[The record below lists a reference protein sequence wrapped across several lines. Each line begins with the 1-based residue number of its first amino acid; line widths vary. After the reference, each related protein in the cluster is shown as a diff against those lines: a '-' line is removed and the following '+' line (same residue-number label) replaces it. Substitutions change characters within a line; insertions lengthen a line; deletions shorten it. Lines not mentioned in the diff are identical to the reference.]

1 MFYRNGNSFIF
12 YFSVTALEPRLLT
25 RWDVRKYTRNAYDA
39 GVRYLG
45 GCCGFESYHIR
56 EISEEVITKFTLII
70 GDYVDSETLQK
81 SDNSLSVIYY
91 MYVIAFFVFTKK
103 LSYHATYMNVA

>member
-1 MFYRNGNSFIF
+1 MQLRVHFKQMVLI
-12 YFSVTALEPRLLT
+12 FSVTALEPRLLT

-56 EISEEVITKFTLII
+56 EISEEVTENIAYFLN
-70 GDYVDSETLQK
+70 DYVAIE
-81 SDNSLSVIYY
+81 
-91 MYVIAFFVFTKK
+91 VFEIVNEHK
-103 LSYHATYMNVA
+103 N